1 MTILKLQPAHGLFVL
16 VIVLLLV
23 LDRCDYEHDYEQ
35 EHEGFFG
42 LPASGGF
49 QPGAAVG
56 ELRAKSVFARAWS
69 LHAQHRQGDQ
79 AHRTE
84 QAGVDGIEVLP

>member
-35 EHEGFFG
+35 EHEGFFDV
-42 LPASGGF
+42 PASRG
-49 QPGAAVG
+49 
-56 ELRAKSVFARAWS
+56 LRPPR
-69 LHAQHRQGDQ
+69 
-79 AHRTE
+79 
-84 QAGVDGIEVLP
+84 